1 MMDGKIKTYVKY
13 FFDNRYQHRDKNF
26 ANARDVRNFFEK
38 AAMNQAN
45 RLAAN
50 LKITD
55 TELASLIL
63 DDVIEISL

>member
-1 MMDGKIKTYVKY
+1 
-13 FFDNRYQHRDKNF
+13 
-26 ANARDVRNFFEK
+26 
-38 AAMNQAN
+38 MNQAN
-45 RLAAN
+45 RLVAN